1 MSGRLQRNGCS
12 GTLCNICGGLP
23 SNACQDDVRAS
34 GPQKTELASIYSLE
48 NRFAS
53 RGMRFFSARFLA
65 VADKDSC
72 CNSIL
77 ALSQLDVASGNCRQP
92 IDGLWNARSA
102 RRARISVMNHY
113 RTEETAALK
122 RCGDHWKIIHSLLT
136 GCQKRPARRRRSC
149 GPAAT
154 RPPRHPPHHRPKAP
168 SRPRCAPWRPA
179 TQERLY

>member
-1 MSGRLQRNGCS
+1 MREKRRDHLSL
-12 GTLCNICGGLP
+12 L
-23 SNACQDDVRAS
+23 AS
-34 GPQKTELASIYSLE
+34 GCKTLAKQGSFAAVLLLSLHGSLE
-48 NRFAS
+48 SQTRNRTRVEPTGRAAEARRTAS
-53 RGMRFFSARFLA
+53 VGGNR
-65 VADKDSC
+65 
-72 CNSIL
+72 
-77 ALSQLDVASGNCRQP
+77 SQSTAF
-92 IDGLWNARSA
+92 WNARSA

-154 RPPRHPPHHRPKAP
+154 RPPPHPPHHRQKAP